1 VITSTTIQ
9 TILNSTIQALNT
21 ILTMKIDLQ
30 SPSYTLE
37 PLLQED
43 IWVQIGLTGDI
54 NGKIIID
61 STSSTFSAIGARMF
75 GIPIEGDMLVSFT
88 GEFGNMFAGH
98 FSTHL
103 VQEFTNIDITPP
115 TVFDRNSSTIYG
127 FEKAFRLP
135 VTIEDAGKMTIL
147 FTID

>member
-1 VITSTTIQ
+1 MITTTTIE
-9 TILNSTIQALNT
+9 TIVNSTIQALNT
-21 ILTMKIDLQ
+21 ILAMKIDLQ
-30 SPSYTLE
+30 SPSYTPE
-37 PLLQED
+37 PFMQED
-43 IWVQIGLTGDI
+43 LGVLIGLTGDI

-61 STSSTFSAIGARMF
+61 SASSTFSAIGTKMF
-75 GIPIEGDMLVSFT
+75 GFPLEGDMLESFT

-115 TVFDRNSSTIYG
+115 TVFDGNSTLYG
-127 FEKAFRLP
+127 FEMAFRLP

-147 FTID
+147 FKID

>member
-1 VITSTTIQ
+1 MITSTTIQ

-103 VQEFTNIDITPP
+103 VQEFTNTTLLPLPSSIGTPQL
-115 TVFDRNSSTIYG
+115 YM
-127 FEKAFRLP
+127 A
-135 VTIEDAGKMTIL
+135 
-147 FTID
+147 

>member
-1 VITSTTIQ
+1 MITSTTIE
-9 TILNSTIQALNT
+9 TIVNSTIQALNT
-21 ILTMKIDLQ
+21 ILAVKIDLQ

-37 PLLQED
+37 PFLQED
-43 IWVQIGLTGDI
+43 IGVQIGLTGDI

-61 STSSTFSAIGARMF
+61 SASSTFSAIGARMF
-75 GIPIEGDMLVSFT
+75 GIPLEGDLLESFT

-115 TVFDRNSSTIYG
+115 TVFNRNSTLYG